1 MENREAKVSENTM
14 KYAPLRFELKRQF
27 PSYEVT
33 QYNIIVYVLG
43 GSSMNKAKS
52 IKALMGE
59 RPGSKTLRKCR
70 KVFSHILSALQDRLK
85 SLHSFKPFFRGLEI
99 YNYLIF

>member
-1 MENREAKVSENTM
+1 MSNNTM
-14 KYAPLRFELKRQF
+14 KNAPLRFELKRQF
-27 PSYEVT
+27 PIYDVT

-52 IKALMGE
+52 IKALIGE

-85 SLHSFKPFFRGLEI
+85 SLHSFKPFCRGLEI

>member
-1 MENREAKVSENTM
+1 M

-43 GSSMNKAKS
+43 DG
-52 IKALMGE
+52 
-59 RPGSKTLRKCR
+59 CR

-85 SLHSFKPFFRGLEI
+85 SLHSFKPFFRGREI
-99 YNYLIF
+99 YNYLIRRQAIFSNFEGLY

>member
-1 MENREAKVSENTM
+1 MENREAMVSEKTM

-43 GSSMNKAKS
+43 GSPMNKAKS
-52 IKALMGE
+52 IKALIGE
-59 RPGSKTLRKCR
+59 RPGSNTLRKCR
-70 KVFSHILSALQDRLK
+70 KVFSHILPTLQDRLK
-85 SLHSFKPFFRGLEI
+85 SLHSFKPSFRGFEM
-99 YNYLIF
+99 YN